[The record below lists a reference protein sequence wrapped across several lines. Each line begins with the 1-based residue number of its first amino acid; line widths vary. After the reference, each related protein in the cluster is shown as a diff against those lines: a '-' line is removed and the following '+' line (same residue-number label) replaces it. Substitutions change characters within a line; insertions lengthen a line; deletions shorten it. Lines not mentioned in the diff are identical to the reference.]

1 MGIIFQNPDNQFVG
15 VTVKD
20 DIAFGLENHNVPRDE
35 MIKKVN
41 RYAELV
47 GMEEF
52 LETNPENLSGG
63 QKQRVA
69 IAGVL
74 AMETEII
81 IFDEATSMLD
91 PRGTKEIIETIKS
104 LKKNE
109 NKTIIMITHNLE
121 EVVFSDR
128 VIVLND
134 GKIALDGTPREVL
147 SRRQIL
153 EESGLA
159 VIDSI
164 QLISEIEQSCLP
176 NKEALVGGLMGINFR
191 DVSFR
196 YNKKS
201 PKPTLDN
208 INLDINE
215 KGEFITILGHTGSGK
230 STLVQHMNALLLPD
244 FGEVEIFGKHIT
256 RKYKDKLK
264 DIRKKVG
271 LVFQFPEYQLFEDSV
286 LKDVMFGPK
295 NFGLSEEEAKV
306 KAIEACRQVGLSED
320 LWDRS
325 PFTLSGGQ
333 MRRVAIAGIL
343 ASEPD
348 ILILDEPTVG
358 LDPVGKKELL
368 NLLEDIRTQT
378 GKTIII
384 ISHDMNV
391 VAKHATRVIVLNDGK
406 VVYNGPKLP
415 LFSDL
420 ERLAS
425 FNLDLPDSARIA
437 LKLKEKG
444 LIAFDDLPLSLE
456 ELRKHLDLNPK
467 GDSHE

>member
-1 MGIIFQNPDNQFVG
+1 
-15 VTVKD
+15 
-20 DIAFGLENHNVPRDE
+20 

-147 SRRQIL
+147 RRRQIL

-176 NKEALVGGLMGINFR
+176 NKEALV
-191 DVSFR
+191 
-196 YNKKS
+196 
-201 PKPTLDN
+201 
-208 INLDINE
+208 E
-215 KGEFITILGHTGSGK
+215 
-230 STLVQHMNALLLPD
+230 AL
-244 FGEVEIFGKHIT
+244 
-256 RKYKDKLK
+256 
-264 DIRKKVG
+264 
-271 LVFQFPEYQLFEDSV
+271 
-286 LKDVMFGPK
+286 
-295 NFGLSEEEAKV
+295 
-306 KAIEACRQVGLSED
+306 
-320 LWDRS
+320 W
-325 PFTLSGGQ
+325 
-333 MRRVAIAGIL
+333 
-343 ASEPD
+343 
-348 ILILDEPTVG
+348 
-358 LDPVGKKELL
+358 EL
-368 NLLEDIRTQT
+368 TFA
-378 GKTIII
+378 
-384 ISHDMNV
+384 M
-391 VAKHATRVIVLNDGK
+391 
-406 VVYNGPKLP
+406 
-415 LFSDL
+415 
-420 ERLAS
+420 
-425 FNLDLPDSARIA
+425 
-437 LKLKEKG
+437 
-444 LIAFDDLPLSLE
+444 
-456 ELRKHLDLNPK
+456 
-467 GDSHE
+467 